1 MIFTSEIF
9 LFWFLPAVL
18 LLYYLLPFRFRS
30 GLLVLVSYLFYGWWR
45 PDFVLLMLVSTLI
58 DYWCGRGIGKM
69 HAAIDELGDA
79 APDDA
84 AAMALATKRKRFLII
99 SMCANLGLLGYF
111 KYWNFGVD
119 SLNVL
124 LETWDVAPIAWAQI
138 VLPVGIS
145 FYTFQ
150 SMSYSIDVYRKDA
163 PPVDRFIDFACYIS
177 LFPQLVAGP
186 IVRYRTLADQLSQRT
201 HTVDKFARGAF
212 LFQLGFIKKLLIA
225 DTMAVVAGQAF
236 DLADPTATEAWLGAV
251 AYTFQIYFDFS
262 GYSDMAIGLGYLF
275 GFTLPINF
283 DSPYKSKSI
292 TEFWRRWHVSLS
304 TWLRDYLYIPLGG
317 NKKGPRRTYIN
328 LGLTMLLGGLWHG
341 AAWTFIVWGAYQ
353 GAWLSLERW
362 LGKRSLYSFLPSA
375 LQVGCTFVIAIVG
388 WVFFRAETMP
398 QAWDFLGAMFGLSDG
413 GGASLAVA
421 GAGGAVSRIQVD
433 SLQMLMLW
441 LAPAI
446 CWFLPNSQELA
457 ESKGIGL
464 PRLAT
469 AVLFPVAVCHLFFVS
484 YSPFLYFQF

>member
-1 MIFTSEIF
+1 MIFTSQIF
-9 LFWFLPAVL
+9 LFWFLPSIL
-18 LLYYLLPFRFRS
+18 LLYYLLPFKFRS

-58 DYWCGRGIGKM
+58 DFWCGRGIGRM
-69 HAAIDELGDA
+69 HAAVDS
-79 APDDA
+79 APNDA
-84 AAMALATKRKRFLII
+84 AAAGLVKKRKRFLLL

-111 KYWNFGVD
+111 KYWNFGID

-124 LETWDVAPIAWAQI
+124 LEAWEVAPIQWAAI

-163 PPVDRFIDFACYIS
+163 PPVSRFIDFACYIS

-186 IVRYRTLADQLSQRT
+186 IVRYQTLAHQLTQRD
-201 HTVDKFARGAF
+201 HTLDKFARGAF
-212 LFQLGFIKKLLIA
+212 LFQVGFIKKLLIA
-225 DTMAVVAGQAF
+225 DTVAVVAAQAF
-236 DLADPTATEAWLGAV
+236 DLSDPTATEAWLGAV

-275 GFTLPINF
+275 GFTFPINF

-317 NKKGPRRTYIN
+317 NQRGPRRTYLN
-328 LGLTMLLGGLWHG
+328 LSLTMLLGGLWHG
-341 AAWTFIVWGAYQ
+341 AAWTYIVWGAYQ
-353 GAWLSLERW
+353 GAWLAFERW
-362 LGKRSLYSFLPSA
+362 LGKRSLYSMLPSA
-375 LQVGCTFVIAIVG
+375 GQVLCTFLIAIVG
-388 WVFFRAETMP
+388 WVFFRAESMS
-398 QAWDFLGAMFGLSDG
+398 QAGQFLGAMFGLG
-413 GGASLAVA
+413 GVIEGGVTEGAAA
-421 GAGGAVSRIQVD
+421 TGSRIQID
-433 SLQMLMLW
+433 ALQMLMLW

-446 CWFLPNSQELA
+446 CWFLPNSQQLA
-457 ESKGIGL
+457 NREGFGW
-464 PRLAT
+464 PRVA
-469 AVLFPVAVCHLFFVS
+469 AAMLFPLAVCHLFFVS

>member
-1 MIFTSEIF
+1 MIFTSQIF

-58 DYWCGRGIGKM
+58 DFWCGRGIGRM
-69 HAAIDELGDA
+69 HAAIDA
-79 APDDA
+79 APDEA
-84 AAMALATKRKRFLII
+84 ATRPLAAKRKRFLIV

-111 KYWNFGVD
+111 KYWNFGID

-124 LETWDVAPIAWAQI
+124 LETWEVAPIEWAAI

-163 PPVDRFIDFACYIS
+163 PPVGRFIDFACYIS

-186 IVRYRTLADQLSQRT
+186 IVRYQTLADQLTRRS

-212 LFQLGFIKKLLIA
+212 LFQIGFIKKLLVA
-225 DTMAVVAGQAF
+225 DTLAVLAAQAF
-236 DLADPTATEAWLGAV
+236 ELTDPTAGEAWLGAV

-275 GFTLPINF
+275 GFTFPINF

-328 LGLTMLLGGLWHG
+328 LALTMLLGGLWHG
-341 AAWTFIVWGAYQ
+341 AAWTFIAWGAYQ
-353 GAWLSLERW
+353 GAFLAFERW
-362 LGKRSLYSFLPSA
+362 LGKRPLFSMLPS
-375 LQVGCTFVIAIVG
+375 LGQVACTFVIAIVG

-398 QAWDFLGAMFGLSDG
+398 QAWEFLGAMFGVS
-413 GGASLAVA
+413 GGAAVSA
-421 GAGGAVSRIQVD
+421 DGAAVVVGSRIQVD
-433 SLQMLMLW
+433 ALQMLMLW

-446 CWFLPNSQELA
+446 CWMLPNSQELA
-457 ESKGIGL
+457 EKQGMGAV
-464 PRLAT
+464 PRVAT

-484 YSPFLYFQF
+484 YSPFLYFHF